1 MQPPS
6 GAHDHGNL
14 IQNAAVAP
22 FTTASPSA
30 LGKEADDYH
39 ASVRVDIKRGVHTSS
54 NATVAQTGEKWIGD
68 AEERLEPAT
77 VESYRQHLRDHI
89 IPFIGAVKF
98 SQLTVPGVRD
108 YMDRLRADG
117 RSPAMVKRVV
127 GDLGSILADAQG
139 RGLVAQNVVRSLM
152 RV

>member
-98 SQLTVPGVRD
+98 SQLTVPGCATTWTGCEQTGARPPWSSAWSVTWDQSWPMHKAAGWSRR
-108 YMDRLRADG
+108 MWSAAL
-117 RSPAMVKRVV
+117 
-127 GDLGSILADAQG
+127 
-139 RGLVAQNVVRSLM
+139 
-152 RV
+152 